1 MYLYVCVCVCHFLKK
16 PMKHYT
22 TKCRQ
27 HSGTVHHA
35 LRSDENLVQLL
46 KDFTLEIRLTFA
58 HEYPSP
64 LKDRIRLKSS
74 KANETVTKRSVI
86 KLLLDISKCG
96 PSTDTNTRTHLLNY
110 SQCAI
115 APALL
120 QYTKFHWIQNR
131 LSFYFVLR
139 KIGWENEWYWKTIC
153 FTLII

>member
-1 MYLYVCVCVCHFLKK
+1 MCVCHFLKK

-22 TKCRQ
+22 TECAMHCEAMKISYRF
-27 HSGTVHHA
+27 
-35 LRSDENLVQLL
+35 L

-74 KANETVTKRSVI
+74 KANETVTKHSVI

-131 LSFYFVLR
+131 LSFYFVHR
-139 KIGWENEWYWKTIC
+139 KRG
-153 FTLII
+153 